1 MHIYIILISNQIWES
16 LNSLFRSQASSA
28 KMGMKQ
34 KLFGLKMNEDNSIV
48 QHISTLCSLLNQHAR
63 IECTIDDDDAKTILL
78 NSMPSSFDNIVFA
91 LNKLNPSP
99 SLENVISYLIDEK
112 KRVSKTHSTFKIFF
126 ICQK

>member
-1 MHIYIILISNQIWES
+1 
-16 LNSLFRSQASSA
+16 
-28 KMGMKQ
+28 MGMKQ

-63 IECTIDDDDAKTILL
+63 IKCTIDDEDAKTILL
-78 NSMPSSFDNIVFA
+78 NSMPSSFDNIVFT

-99 SLENVISYLIDEK
+99 SLENVISYLIDEE